1 MNKQLSLE
9 EYLRE
14 NGSLT
19 YSNVGV
25 SMLPLL
31 RQGRDLLTL
40 QAKGQA
46 RCKVGDVALFRR
58 ESGQLVLHRIVA
70 VRDADYVLRG
80 DNCTGDEPGV
90 TDAQILGVMTGYVR
104 GGRTH
109 SITEPRYR
117 LYSYLIL
124 HTARLRI
131 PILKVRH
138 RIRRRLWRLLKAK
151 KQ

>member
-19 YSNVGV
+19 YSNIGV
-25 SMLPLL
+25 SMMPLL

-46 RCKVGDVALFRR
+46 RCEVGDVVLYRR
-58 ESGQLVLHRIVA
+58 ASGKLVMHRIVA
-70 VRDADYVLRG
+70 VQEADYVLRG

-104 GGRTH
+104 GGKTH
-109 SITEPRYR
+109 SITEPGYR
-117 LYSYLIL
+117 LYSRYVLRA
-124 HTARLRI
+124 ARLRI